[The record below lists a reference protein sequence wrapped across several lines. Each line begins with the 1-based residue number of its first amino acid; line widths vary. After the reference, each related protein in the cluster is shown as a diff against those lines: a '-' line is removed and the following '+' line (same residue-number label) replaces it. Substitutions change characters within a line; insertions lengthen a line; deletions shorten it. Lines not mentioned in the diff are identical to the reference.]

1 MSTTAEDVSTTLTQ
15 EERANLSSEEQIAH
29 LLIDEDES
37 EREDDTGEE
46 TQTEASTQS
55 EDEESNEASAESEEQ
70 QQEQQA
76 ASDDDEEVTW
86 GNVLGLRDDQMSF
99 DDDGNL
105 NGFITKVNGETTT
118 ISAEEL
124 LAGFQ
129 NNKANTTKAQ
139 EHAEAVKNFEVQME
153 QSKQEYVSKLESV
166 EALSKHFER
175 QLIAEYD
182 DVNWAQLKDDNP
194 AQYAAMRLDFQNKA
208 GELQQI
214 LDAIEKDKQAEFV
227 KHQEGMVEKQQAY
240 VKQQF
245 DLLIQNNPE
254 WADKTKRDAAQAEFR
269 TFVSDQYGFTD
280 AEFDTVFDARLIELI
295 KDAKRYHDASKVASK
310 KRQTP
315 VPKFQK
321 SVGGQK
327 QKAPNKL
334 DKLTKAIPKARGA
347 EKRDLQATAVAELL
361 MGNE

>member
-15 EERANLSSEEQIAH
+15 EERANLSSEEQIAA
-29 LLIDEDES
+29 LLIEEDES

-46 TQTEASTQS
+46 TQTEASTQT
-55 EDEESNEASAESEEQ
+55 EDEESDEATAESEEQ
-70 QQEQQA
+70 QQQA

-86 GNVLGLRDDQMSF
+86 GGVLGLRDDQMSF
-99 DDDGNL
+99 DEDGNL
-105 NGFITKVNGETTT
+105 NGFITKVNGEATT

-153 QSKQEYVSKLESV
+153 QNKQEYVSKLESV

-182 DVNWAQLKDDNP
+182 DINWAQLKDDNP

-214 LDAIEKDKQAEFV
+214 LDALDKDKQAEFA
-227 KHQEGMVEKQQAY
+227 KHQEGIFEKQQAY
-240 VKQQF
+240 KKQQF

-254 WADKTKRDAAQAEFR
+254 WADKTKRDAAQADFR
-269 TFVSDQYGFTD
+269 TFVNEQYGFTD
-280 AEFDTVFDARLIELI
+280 QEFDLVFDARLIELI
-295 KDAKRYHDASKVASK
+295 KDAKRFHDASKVASK

-321 SVGGQK
+321 SVGGEK
-327 QKAPNKL
+327 PKSSNKL